1 MNVLAPLENATA
13 VVTGA
18 SGFIGSHLVDY
29 LVEGGCTVYALIRK
43 TSDLKW
49 LRQSDR
55 VKLHL
60 ADLTQ
65 PDLSLPF
72 LDQADYLFHCAG
84 LTKAKTEAEYFKI
97 NAEGCTALYENCV
110 SPGKKFKAI
119 VHLSS
124 LAAVGS
130 GEVHKAVDENSP
142 CKPLTFYGKSKL
154 AGEETALKFSSSL
167 PVVII
172 RPPVVYGPRETDF
185 FTYLKAIQK
194 GWKVKIGHAH
204 RELSLIHVQDLVRAM
219 VEAAVRF
226 PRDENIFFVTDGKAY
241 SWEDVAETAIRILNV
256 RARTLTIPE
265 SLVAGVACV
274 SEALAWFGSTAP
286 LIDRQR
292 LIDVCQ
298 SSWVASPKRFFDR
311 YNFQP
316 QYDLD
321 KGLRETLAWYQEN
334 RWM

>member
-18 SGFIGSHLVDY
+18 SGFIGSHLVDH
-29 LVEGGCTVYALIRK
+29 LVDRGCTVYALVRK
-43 TSDLKW
+43 TSDRKW
-49 LRQSDR
+49 LNPSDR
-55 VKLHL
+55 VHIHL

-65 PDLSLPF
+65 SDLLLPF
-72 LDQADYLFHCAG
+72 LDQVDYLFHCAG

-97 NAEGCTALYENCV
+97 NAEACTPLYENCA
-110 SPGKKFKAI
+110 STGKKIKAV

-130 GEVHKAVDENSP
+130 GEAHKAVDENSP

-154 AGEETALKFSSSL
+154 AGEGAALKFSSSL

-172 RPPVVYGPRETDF
+172 RPPVVYGPRETNF
-185 FTYLKAIQK
+185 FTYLKAIHK
-194 GWKVKIGHAH
+194 GWKVKIGHV
-204 RELSLIHVQDLVRAM
+204 RQQFSLIHVQDLVRAM

-226 PRDENIFFVTDGKAY
+226 PRDENILFVTDGKAY
-241 SWEDVAETAIRILNV
+241 SWEDVAESAMQILNV
-256 RARTLTIPE
+256 RAR
-265 SLVAGVACV
+265 SLVIPDSLFAGVAYV
-274 SEALAWFGSTAP
+274 SEALAWFGSAAP
-286 LIDRQR
+286 WIDRQR
-292 LIDVCQ
+292 LIEVRQ
-298 SSWVASPKRFFDR
+298 SSWVASPKKFFDI

-316 QYDLD
+316 QYDLE
-321 KGLRETLAWYQEN
+321 KGLRETLLWYQEN